1 MNALCVSN
9 RCIVSH
15 SKQCMWSCTVAV
27 DMSSEVVR
35 VSSTAHSL
43 PRELSDSALPAA
55 PGGTSG
61 QYVEGSGQLL
71 EE

>member
-1 MNALCVSN
+1 MDYVSVIDVLSATASSACGHALL
-9 RCIVSH
+9 
-15 SKQCMWSCTVAV
+15 
-27 DMSSEVVR
+27 SSEVVR

-43 PRELSDSALPAA
+43 PRELSDSASPAA